1 MDICAKVNQD
11 QHPIA
16 LMHHTI
22 LALTVSR
29 LMDNAERALVPYNP
43 ERRVVRYNPERALVP
58 YNPERALIPYNQERG
73 LVPLVRGDADQGAI
87 VRPSFYDSFN
97 QRFMFR
103 GRSDVLSFI
112 CIFKGFMG
120 CGIFAMPVA
129 FMHGGAWWTLMHLLT
144 FAGILYGCIYMLV
157 NCAHT
162 LESRYKIPVLSYSQ
176 LGMTALVHGP
186 PFLSGFYQI
195 PKLLI
200 NFFQFLASIC
210 LCGLYVMFI
219 THNMCDVGDFLVP
232 SDIVDF
238 KMWRPFV
245 LVVAVALVL
254 PCILCYLNLYCL
266 LGILAQ
272 LLALGLGFINYV
284 FTELPEVAEVT
295 TAFLPEKDMQ
305 FVFLMCSIIM
315 YLIEGITIV
324 MPVENSMNNPRHL
337 IGCPSILLTGMVLV
351 TVFKAVVGLTGYMR
365 YKHQTLPFITSNM
378 PKDRIIMPAC
388 IELCVH
394 YREYGVL
401 KWRLILNTTLVLFGL
416 AAAGILTYG
425 SIGSCAASTTSAAIA
440 AITVMGGG
448 DGGDGGVGDG
458 AGAGRGAFR
467 GFYGYSRVY
476 IVGHI
481 PPGSDER
488 HIGLQQNGH
497 TTFTETNNKRY
508 LELVRKYSS
517 IIQGQFFGH
526 LHSDSFRIIYDDK
539 GKPVSWMMISP
550 SVTPRKM
557 SIGSNNPAMR
567 LYKFDTDSGQV
578 LDYTQYYTDL
588 SAANANVEPNW
599 VPEYNLTHYYAL
611 TDISAI
617 SLHNFV
623 DRFTSGDE
631 SWFLKYYRANTVR
644 YHNDRCD
651 AVCMLNHYCAITR
664 IDYKE
669 FRQCLEKE
677 QNALR
682 SKAIRSTLD
691 RKSLYVFAL
700 VLLVMNMMRIHGIL
714 RWLAWNYTKVITNCQ
729 QRCQPLLFGMR
740 RQKSNACITISDLH
754 NVYMKPMT
762 TIVKR
767 MRLKVDWA
775 DILSSSSHMH
785 CDTKTKDFL
794 VDIKSYRVE
803 TIITMTEA
811 NKPTATS
818 ATNLVKVRT
827 HTCNYCLQQK
837 PEQRN
842 DVTERLSSISS
853 KARCSMAVM
862 LDEVKS
868 QISDQNS
875 EGSLQKQGPFS
886 NFNDLIKLK
895 ANKRKLGGEYV
906 LA

>member
-1 MDICAKVNQD
+1 MA
-11 QHPIA
+11 
-16 LMHHTI
+16 
-22 LALTVSR
+22 
-29 LMDNAERALVPYNP
+29 NAERALVPYNP
-43 ERRVVRYNPERALVP
+43 ERRVVPYNPGGALVP
-58 YNPERALIPYNQERG
+58 YNPETALIPYSQERG
-73 LVPLVRGDADQGAI
+73 LVPLVRGDVYQGAL

-97 QRFMFR
+97 QRLMLR

-120 CGIFAMPVA
+120 CGIFAMPAA
-129 FMHGGAWWTLMHLLT
+129 FMHGGTWWTLTHLLA
-144 FAGILYGCIYMLV
+144 FSGILYGCIYMLV

-162 LESRYKIPVLSYSQ
+162 LESRYRIPVMSYSQ
-176 LGMTALVHGP
+176 LGMTAVVHGP

-200 NFFQFLASIC
+200 NFFQFFASTC

-219 THNMCDVGDFLVP
+219 THNMCDVGDFFVP
-232 SDIVDF
+232 SNIIDF
-238 KMWRPFV
+238 QMWRPFV
-245 LVVAVALVL
+245 LAVAVALIL

-266 LGILAQ
+266 LGTLAQ

-284 FTELPEVAEVT
+284 FTDLPEASEVT
-295 TAFLPEKDMQ
+295 TAFLPEKNIQ
-305 FVFLMCSIIM
+305 YVFLMCGIIM

-324 MPVENSMNNPRHL
+324 MPIENTMNNPRHL
-337 IGCPSILLTGMVLV
+337 IGCPSVLLTGMLLV
-351 TVFKAVVGLTGYMR
+351 TAFKAVVGLTGYMK

-378 PKDRIIMPAC
+378 PKD
-388 IELCVH
+388 
-394 YREYGVL
+394 
-401 KWRLILNTTLVLFGL
+401 
-416 AAAGILTYG
+416 
-425 SIGSCAASTTSAAIA
+425 SIAASATSAAIA

-448 DGGDGGVGDG
+448 DGGG
-458 AGAGRGAFR
+458 AGGAGGAGGGAFR

-497 TTFTETNNKRY
+497 TTFTESNNKRY

-588 SAANANVEPNW
+588 SAANTNVEPNW

-700 VLLVMNMMRIHGIL
+700 MLLVMNMMRIHGIL

-740 RQKSNACITISDLH
+740 RQKSNASITISELH

-803 TIITMTEA
+803 TVITMTEA
-811 NKPTATS
+811 NKTTTTS

-837 PEQRN
+837 PEQSN
-842 DVTERLSSISS
+842 DVTERFSSISS
-853 KARCSMAVM
+853 KARYSMAVM
-862 LDEVKS
+862 VISAIRAVYSNTFIVKDEEESEIDVCKI
-868 QISDQNS
+868 ISETLVNVFTNTPTHF
-875 EGSLQKQGPFS
+875 E
-886 NFNDLIKLK
+886 
-895 ANKRKLGGEYV
+895 
-906 LA
+906 